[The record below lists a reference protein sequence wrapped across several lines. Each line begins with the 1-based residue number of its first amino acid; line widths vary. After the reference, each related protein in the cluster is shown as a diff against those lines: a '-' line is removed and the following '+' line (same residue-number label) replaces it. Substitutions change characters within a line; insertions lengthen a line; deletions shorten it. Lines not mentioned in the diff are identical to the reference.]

1 LWGRSDIL
9 SSHVGETR
17 TKFRTK
23 LTVSPTTPPNFS
35 VTLQAVEMLRFSILL
50 VSSLVLS
57 ACVNSMP
64 PATAPVPTSA
74 AGQTI
79 PADKV
84 WLTGSSNIRAFTCRA
99 TMVNLSVAAA
109 PEEFE
114 RTKQDGLPA
123 VRSAALQVP
132 VRSLDCGIGL
142 QNTHLFET
150 LDATNQPA
158 ISFSLGDYVVD
169 RSEPGSNVRMEGVLR
184 IAGTERSMVLHGNV
198 SRNTAGQLVLQGRR
212 EIDMRT
218 FGIRPPRRFL
228 GLLRVRNEVT
238 VHFEVVVR
246 PLIDPLGVLVSTLQ

>member
-1 LWGRSDIL
+1 MESNLQVL
-9 SSHVGETR
+9 SMIRYAT
-17 TKFRTK
+17 
-23 LTVSPTTPPNFS
+23 
-35 VTLQAVEMLRFSILL
+35 LL
-50 VSSLVLS
+50 VTSLALT
-57 ACVNSMP
+57 ACVN
-64 PATAPVPTSA
+64 TAPPTTAPAPSSA
-74 AGQTI
+74 AGETI
-79 PADKV
+79 PPDKL

-99 TMVNLSVAAA
+99 TMVNISVEAA
-109 PEEFE
+109 PDEFE

-142 QNTHLFET
+142 QNKHLFET

-158 ISFSLGDYVVD
+158 ISFSLADYVVD

-184 IAGTERSMVLHGNV
+184 IAGQERVLILHGNV
-198 SRNTAGQLVLQGRR
+198 SRNTAGQLILRGQR
-212 EIDMRT
+212 EIDMRA
-218 FGIRPPRRFL
+218 FGIKPPRRFF